1 MTFTG
6 PKRKIVIAIVLFIF
20 ALIISLALVLKSTTH
35 SDGKTLDDRRV
46 EALFKARFP
55 NIIIENISKGPAGT
69 WVIETEFKDEKKSFY
84 LLPDL
89 SHVIEGNV
97 FSLFSSQDLQP
108 TVTKKKSNADELEQ
122 QFLAKVKAKR
132 AELNGD
138 KTDHHEQSSST
149 HPFKLPELNSVLTSE
164 DKGKFYERA
173 KELEYIEIG
182 NESAPLIHVF
192 FDFNCSGCRQA
203 KKVLQKFADKGEL
216 RIRYI
221 PVGVITKES
230 AIKAAYSLIPANNDD
245 RNILLNHFV
254 QPGTADDLI
263 KSKAPKTEVLRAL
276 RDVNEAN
283 KVFMFTPKKLTPT
296 FTFKLD
302 GEVVIANLTSEKS
315 IENLVE
321 RLSRQ

>member
-6 PKRKIVIAIVLFIF
+6 KKRKIAIALALLLS
-20 ALIISLALVLKSTTH
+20 ALIISLPFFAKNNTH
-35 SDGKTLDDRRV
+35 TNNGVIGVSGV
-46 EALFKARFP
+46 EALFKNRFP
-55 NIIIENISKGPAGT
+55 DVTIKNISNGPADT
-69 WVIETEFKDEKKSFY
+69 WIIKTEFKGGSRSFY
-84 LLPDL
+84 LLSDS
-89 SHVIEGNV
+89 SHFIEGDVYSV
-97 FSLFSSQDLQP
+97 FGSQGLQP
-108 TVTKKKSNADELEQ
+108 EEVKTNTKAQGLEQ

-132 AELNGD
+132 SELNN
-138 KTDHHEQSSST
+138 KNNNSNVQKSPS

-164 DKGKFYERA
+164 DKDKFYERT

-182 NESAPLIHVF
+182 DKSAPLIHVF

-203 KKVLQKFADKGEL
+203 KKVLKKFADNGDL
-216 RIRYI
+216 LIRYI

-230 AIKAAYSLIPANNDD
+230 AIKAAYSLIPASNDD

-254 QPGTADDLI
+254 QPGSADELI

-276 RDVNEAN
+276 KEVNEAN

-296 FTFKLD
+296 FTFELD

-315 IENLVE
+315 IQNLVD
-321 RLSRQ
+321 RLRK

>member
-1 MTFTG
+1 MIDASG
-6 PKRKIVIAIVLFIF
+6 
-20 ALIISLALVLKSTTH
+20 
-35 SDGKTLDDRRV
+35 V
-46 EALFKARFP
+46 EAIFKNRFP
-55 NIIIENISKGPAGT
+55 DVTIKNISNGPADT
-69 WVIETEFKDEKKSFY
+69 WIIKTEFKGGSKSFY
-84 LLPDL
+84 LLSDS
-89 SHVIEGNV
+89 SHFIEGDVYSV
-97 FSLFSSQDLQP
+97 FGSQDLQP
-108 TVTKKKSNADELEQ
+108 EEVKTNTKAQDLEQ

-132 AELNGD
+132 SELNNENNNSNVL
-138 KTDHHEQSSST
+138 KSPS

-164 DKGKFYERA
+164 DKGKFYERT

-182 NESAPLIHVF
+182 DKSAPLIHVF

-203 KKVLQKFADKGEL
+203 KKVLKKFADNGDL

-230 AIKAAYSLIPANNDD
+230 AIKAAYSLIPASNDD

-254 QPGTADDLI
+254 QPGTADELI

-276 RDVNEAN
+276 KEVNKAN

-296 FTFKLD
+296 FTFELD

-315 IENLVE
+315 IQNLVD
-321 RLSRQ
+321 RLRK